1 MAISIKVQNVYGD
14 FLRSFKVF
22 LDKVTRNTLNKIE
35 WNYGSKPLEYYY
47 MMNGHESFEYP
58 VALIDIQDIQP
69 VDGVSPIARNRNMI
83 PNKSP
88 HNEVIAANNTKDE
101 IIILDKR
108 WVNLMFNVT
117 INTEDVASLLN
128 YHDLFIG
135 QLPLS
140 YLFYDYTY
148 ITYIEVTDV
157 IHQWDY
163 NNDDIENIF
172 LKMDPTYRYH
182 PEYHHKESNEDFF
195 TTRGRDRVQG
205 RDEYPTLEGQRYF
218 AMIRLEP
225 IIKLNSVTKQIDK
238 EQSVQSLTLNFEAR
252 IEIPNMVIWSKDYK
266 LESIE
271 VVIDTVSRNTQE
283 YPILIDIPEN
293 FLTNKNISR
302 GILLSED
309 NFKNIGGPIFN
320 PDEET
325 YPDPNLHAN
334 LVVDTVIP
342 MPAEVASLWAV
353 EDVTETSSSRF
364 FIPLKH
370 PTVWHDKD
378 ENGIPYNT
386 RFYVKEMAWFED
398 FDFTNPFNYLK
409 LVLFNN
415 T

>member
-1 MAISIKVQNVYGD
+1 MVKLQ
-14 FLRSFKVF
+14 
-22 LDKVTRNTLNKIE
+22 
-35 WNYGSKPLEYYY
+35 PL
-47 MMNGHESFEYP
+47 
-58 VALIDIQDIQP
+58 
-69 VDGVSPIARNRNMI
+69 
-83 PNKSP
+83 
-88 HNEVIAANNTKDE
+88 
-101 IIILDKR
+101 
-108 WVNLMFNVT
+108 
-117 INTEDVASLLN
+117 
-128 YHDLFIG
+128 
-135 QLPLS
+135 
-140 YLFYDYTY
+140 
-148 ITYIEVTDV
+148 
-157 IHQWDY
+157 
-163 NNDDIENIF
+163 
-172 LKMDPTYRYH
+172 
-182 PEYHHKESNEDFF
+182 
-195 TTRGRDRVQG
+195 
-205 RDEYPTLEGQRYF
+205 
-218 AMIRLEP
+218 
-225 IIKLNSVTKQIDK
+225 IKLTGVTKQTDK
-238 EQSVQSLTLNFEAR
+238 ENQQHSLTLNFEAR
-252 IEIPNMVIWSKDYK
+252 IEIPHTIIWKGFK
-266 LESIE
+266 EVRSIE
-271 VVIDTVSRNTQE
+271 VAIDTVSEFNQE
-283 YPILIDIPEN
+283 MPILIDIPEN